1 MDIRRAGSSPP
12 VAGPASDFT
21 GAVKLERLVAAQA
34 PARVQMARVSFDAG
48 ARTVWHTHPFG
59 QAIHVLDGVGRA
71 QSRGGPVR
79 EIRPGD
85 TVWFAP
91 GEEHWHGAAPDT
103 AMVHLA
109 VQEADERGIAVVWL
123 EPVAEADFRAAPQ
136 EVTG

>member
-1 MDIRRAGSSPP
+1 MDIRRGGGSPP

-21 GAVKLERLVAAQA
+21 GAVRLERLVAAVA
-34 PARVQMARVSFDAG
+34 PARVQVVRVSFDAG

-91 GEEHWHGAAPDT
+91 GEEHWHGAAPDA

-109 VQEADERGIAVVWL
+109 VQEADERGVAAVWL
-123 EPVAEADFRAAPQ
+123 EPVTDEDFRAAP